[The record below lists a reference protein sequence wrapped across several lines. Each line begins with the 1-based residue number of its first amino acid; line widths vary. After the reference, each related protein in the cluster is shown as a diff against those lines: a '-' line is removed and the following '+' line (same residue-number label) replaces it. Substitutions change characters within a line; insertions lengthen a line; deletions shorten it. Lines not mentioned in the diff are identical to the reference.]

1 MAIESLTILLGILI
15 LSCAGRFIPHP
26 PARQLLL
33 LGCSYFI
40 YAEWAG
46 KLFLSVLIASS
57 LMNYLL
63 GTILRRRPTTMML
76 WTGIG
81 LNILLLAIFKYL
93 PPLANEW
100 PGALGELD
108 FLRRIILPLGIS
120 FWTFQGLSY
129 LIDIYLEKELD
140 PSLVEFCL
148 YMAFWP
154 SVVAGPV
161 CRLPQMLPQ
170 FRQLSSSVRE
180 DFSIGLV
187 RLVQGL
193 FMKLLLA
200 QLLASG
206 LTPGAGV
213 VAGFDATASGWS
225 GLDVWALAFGYGFQ
239 LFFDFAGYSN
249 IAIGAARMLGFRLP
263 ENFDRPYLSLT
274 PSIFWTRWHM
284 SLSFWIRDYVYS
296 PLATMRRVPWWPYA
310 ALFISMVIFGFW
322 HEAKITYLV
331 WGIYHGTLLVGHR
344 LGVRLKQRIPFR
356 LPRPLGA
363 LLSWGTTFLLV
374 SLGYIL
380 FRANNLDQALEMLRA
395 VVRPGS
401 YEFASAILPPD
412 YYRLVSTVVVGYF
425 VYVGIAQL
433 LALWTTSYR
442 DKLRDKT
449 ASLPTLPMP
458 GWATCSRALLM
469 VDRSLAERKWWW
481 LTPGLVLLLMIT
493 TLSFLG
499 ESSNIAP
506 FIYTLF

>member
-1 MAIESLTILLGILI
+1 MAIESLLILFGILF
-15 LSCAGRFIPHP
+15 LSCAARFIPRP
-26 PARQLLL
+26 TARQVLL

-46 KLFLSVLIASS
+46 KRFLLVLIASS

-63 GTILRRRPTTMML
+63 GSVLRRRPTTTML

-81 LNILLLAIFKYL
+81 LNIFLLAIFKYL
-93 PPLANEW
+93 PPLANQW

-129 LIDIYLEKELD
+129 LMDIYLEKELD

-161 CRLPQMLPQ
+161 CRLPKMLPQ

-180 DFSIGLV
+180 DFSVGLV

-193 FMKLLLA
+193 FMKLVLA
-200 QLLASG
+200 QLLVSG

-213 VAGFDATASGWS
+213 AAGFDATTSGWS
-225 GLDVWALAFGYGFQ
+225 GLDVWALALGYAFQ
-239 LFFDFAGYSN
+239 MFFDFAGYSN
-249 IAIGAARMLGFRLP
+249 MAIGAARLLGFRLP
-263 ENFDRPYLSLT
+263 ENFDRPYLSIT

-296 PLATMRRVPWWPYA
+296 PLATIRRVTWWPYA

-322 HEAKITYLV
+322 HEAKITYVV

-356 LPRPLGA
+356 LPRPLGP
-363 LLSWGTTFLLV
+363 LLSWGITFLLV
-374 SLGYIL
+374 TLGYIL
-380 FRANNLDQALEMLRA
+380 FRANNLHQALEMLQA

-401 YEFASAILPPD
+401 YQSGSAILPPD
-412 YYRLVSTVVVGYF
+412 YYRLVSSVVIGYF
-425 VYVGIAQL
+425 VYVGSAQL
-433 LALWTTSYR
+433 LALWATSYR

-449 ASLPTLPMP
+449 ASLPTMRMP
-458 GWATCSRALLM
+458 GWATFSRAVLM
-469 VDRSLAERKWWW
+469 VEGGLAERKWWC
-481 LTPGLVLLLMIT
+481 LTPALVLLLMIA

-499 ESSNIAP
+499 QSSNLAP
-506 FIYTLF
+506 FLYTLF